1 MYLDSIDASNT
12 SIDTLADLDITTS
25 SCTVSQYKT
34 TISEEHANSV
44 NSTFAEC
51 VENAIVLNID
61 DYHSIHTK
69 WMLNTTTTLTT
80 MHLVTILMNPIMTQP
95 AILKINI
102 YNPVLVD
109 AELIKTNMG
118 NRFMK
123 FYSLSHNRR

>member
-1 MYLDSIDASNT
+1 MYLDSTGASNT
-12 SIDTLADLDITTS
+12 SIDTLADLGVTTS
-25 SCTVSQYKT
+25 SRTISRYKT

-69 WMLNTTTTLTT
+69 RMPNTTITSTAV
-80 MHLVTILMNPIMTQP
+80 HLVTILMNPIMTQP
-95 AILKINI
+95 AILKMNI
-102 YNPVLVD
+102 HNSVLID
-109 AELIKTNMG
+109 TKLIKTNMK

-123 FYSLSHNRR
+123 LYNLSYN